1 VTRVADLSAD
11 EGPERFS
18 KEHRRQQR
26 ARVTRLGRLP
36 GPFQTFGNRSRGHAA
51 LVWILQALIV
61 LAVALPLLKVI
72 TGQWLPPFAG
82 VVVLALALALQS
94 ACRKVNLKA
103 EQEGRL

>member
-1 VTRVADLSAD
+1 MADDAVSGS
-11 EGPERFS
+11 GPERFS
-18 KEHRRQQR
+18 KEHRREQR

-36 GPFQTFGNRSRGHAA
+36 GPFQTFGNRGKPQAA
-51 LVWILQALIV
+51 LVWVLQGLLV
-61 LAVALPLLKVI
+61 LAVALPVLKLA

-82 VVVLALALALQS
+82 VVVLALALVLQA